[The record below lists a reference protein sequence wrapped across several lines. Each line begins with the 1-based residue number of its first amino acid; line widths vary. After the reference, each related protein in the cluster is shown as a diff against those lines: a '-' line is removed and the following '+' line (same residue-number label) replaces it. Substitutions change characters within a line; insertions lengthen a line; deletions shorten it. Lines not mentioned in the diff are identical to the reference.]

1 MDKSSEGE
9 VENVPILST
18 SVAYGVYMA
27 VSSNLR
33 YEIPTTITLFKP
45 RFAIIGLSL
54 MPTFMLITHCQSF
67 KHNMKSK
74 SLLQLILFYFLGK

>member
-1 MDKSSEGE
+1 MQFNFSKVGTAVTNALINARKAVDKSSEGE

-33 YEIPTTITLFKP
+33 YEFLTTIHWPKSEAHFDVHNTL
-45 RFAIIGLSL
+45 
-54 MPTFMLITHCQSF
+54 C
-67 KHNMKSK
+67 
-74 SLLQLILFYFLGK
+74 LFI